1 MDLFIDGIKNGLIMG
16 GVFALMALG
25 YSMVYG
31 IVKMINFAHSEFITI
46 GAFVCYFLSEY
57 LYKKFDKSVWVLL
70 ICLIVSII
78 LCVVVA
84 ILTERLAYRPLR
96 KKGSNRI
103 TALITAIGVSYVL
116 YGILGSILKG
126 TKRISPVFEGNEH
139 VNTVFIIAIVVTA
152 VLLVSLT
159 FFVQKT
165 KVGIAMR
172 AVAENESASKLM
184 GINNNK
190 IISLT
195 FVLGSA
201 LAAIGVLI
209 YLLVDKDV
217 SAELGNGKI
226 GLYPFIAAVI
236 GGIGSLPGAVVGGFL
251 IGIISELCKVYEV
264 GTLIP
269 TIVYSIFVII
279 LLLKPAG
286 ILGKDTREKV

>member
-1 MDLFIDGIKNGLIMG
+1 
-16 GVFALMALG
+16 
-25 YSMVYG
+25 
-31 IVKMINFAHSEFITI
+31 
-46 GAFVCYFLSEY
+46 
-57 LYKKFDKSVWVLL
+57 
-70 ICLIVSII
+70 
-78 LCVVVA
+78 
-84 ILTERLAYRPLR
+84 
-96 KKGSNRI
+96 
-103 TALITAIGVSYVL
+103 
-116 YGILGSILKG
+116 
-126 TKRISPVFEGNEH
+126 
-139 VNTVFIIAIVVTA
+139 
-152 VLLVSLT
+152 
-159 FFVQKT
+159 
-165 KVGIAMR
+165 MR